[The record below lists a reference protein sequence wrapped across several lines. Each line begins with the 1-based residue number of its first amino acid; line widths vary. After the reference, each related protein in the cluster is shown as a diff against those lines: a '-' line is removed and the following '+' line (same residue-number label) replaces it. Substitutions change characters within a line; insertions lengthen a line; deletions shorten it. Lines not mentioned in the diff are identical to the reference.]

1 MKILIDVLGA
11 DKGVG
16 EIVKGAIS
24 ALDKINYTPIFVGPE
39 DEIKKYLPESLAG
52 KYEIINASDLI
63 TNNDKPTTAIRRKKD
78 SSMVMAFHAL
88 KDNKADGMISTGSTG
103 ALLAGASLI
112 IGRIENVDRAAITLI
127 FPGLESNTVILDV
140 GANLDINPELFVQFA
155 KMGSSYAK
163 VLFDIDIPKVGLL
176 NIGTEEEKG
185 NKQVKEAYELLNNSD
200 VNFVGNVEPFNL
212 LNNNVDVIVTDG
224 FIGNIALKS
233 VEGTSKI
240 MLNLFN
246 EAIMSDMRSK
256 IGGLLIKPALKKQLS
271 SLDLNNTGAAPLLG
285 SKKPV
290 FKAHGSSNAKQIEA
304 GLIQMKKF
312 IEQDVICD
320 IKNLMGGK

>member
-140 GANLDINPELFVQFA
+140 GANLDINPELLVQFA

>member
-24 ALDKINYTPIFVGPE
+24 ALGKINYTPIFVGPE

-140 GANLDINPELFVQFA
+140 GANLDINPELLVQFA

>member
-24 ALDKINYTPIFVGPE
+24 ALDKIDYTPIFVGPE
-39 DEIKKYLPESLAG
+39 DEIKKYLPESIKG
-52 KYEIINASDLI
+52 KYEIINANDLI

-140 GANLDINPELFVQFA
+140 GANLDINPELLVQFA

-163 VLFDIDIPKVGLL
+163 VLFDIDKPKVGLL
-176 NIGTEEEKG
+176 NIGTEEAKG
-185 NKQVKEAYELLNNSD
+185 NEQVKAAYELLKNSD
-200 VNFVGNVEPFNL
+200 INFAGNVEPFNL

-224 FIGNIALKS
+224 FVGNIALKS

-240 MLNLFN
+240 ILNLFN
-246 EAIMSDMRSK
+246 EAVMTDMRSK
-256 IGGLLIKPALKKQLS
+256 IGGLLIKPALKKELS
-271 SLDLNNTGAAPLLG
+271 KLDLNSTGAAPLLG

-304 GLIQMKKF
+304 GLVQMKKF
-312 IEQDVICD
+312 IDQDVISD

>member
-39 DEIKKYLPESLAG
+39 DEIKKYLPESIKG
-52 KYEIINASDLI
+52 KYEIINANDLI

-140 GANLDINPELFVQFA
+140 GANLDINPELLVQFA

-163 VLFDIDIPKVGLL
+163 VLFDIDKPKVGLL
-176 NIGTEEEKG
+176 NIGTEEAKG
-185 NKQVKEAYELLNNSD
+185 NEQVKAAYELLKNSD
-200 VNFVGNVEPFNL
+200 INFAGNVEPFNL

-224 FIGNIALKS
+224 FVGNIALKS

-240 MLNLFN
+240 ILNLFN
-246 EAIMSDMRSK
+246 EAVMTDMRSK
-256 IGGLLIKPALKKQLS
+256 IGGLLIKPALKKELS
-271 SLDLNNTGAAPLLG
+271 KLDLNSTGAAPLLG

-304 GLIQMKKF
+304 GLVQMKKF
-312 IEQDVICD
+312 IDQDVISD

>member
-24 ALDKINYTPIFVGPE
+24 ALGKINYTPIFVGPE

-127 FPGLESNTVILDV
+127 FPGIESNTVILDV
-140 GANLDINPELFVQFA
+140 GANLDINPELLVQFA

-224 FIGNIALKS
+224 FVGNIALKS

>member
-39 DEIKKYLPESLAG
+39 DEIKKYLPESIKG
-52 KYEIINASDLI
+52 KYEIINANDLI

-140 GANLDINPELFVQFA
+140 GANLDINPELLVQFA

-163 VLFDIDIPKVGLL
+163 VVFDIDKPKVGLL
-176 NIGTEEEKG
+176 NIGTEEAKG
-185 NKQVKEAYELLNNSD
+185 NEQVKAAYELLKNSD
-200 VNFVGNVEPFNL
+200 INFAGNVEPFNL

-224 FIGNIALKS
+224 FVGNIALKS

-240 MLNLFN
+240 ILNLFN
-246 EAIMSDMRSK
+246 EAVMTDMRSK
-256 IGGLLIKPALKKQLS
+256 IGGLLIKPALKKELS
-271 SLDLNNTGAAPLLG
+271 KLDLNSTGAAPLLG

-304 GLIQMKKF
+304 GLVQMKKF
-312 IEQDVICD
+312 IDQDVISD

>member
-16 EIVKGAIS
+16 EIVKGAIL
-24 ALDKINYTPIFVGPE
+24 ALDKIDYTPIFVGPE
-39 DEIKKYLPESLAG
+39 DEIKKYLPESLKG
-52 KYEIINASDLI
+52 KYEIINANDLI

-140 GANLDINPELFVQFA
+140 GANLDINPELLVQFA

-163 VLFDIDIPKVGLL
+163 VLFDIDKPKVGLL
-176 NIGTEEEKG
+176 NIGTEEAKG
-185 NKQVKEAYELLNNSD
+185 NEQVKAAYELLKNSD
-200 VNFVGNVEPFNL
+200 INFAGNVEPFNL

-224 FIGNIALKS
+224 FVGNIALKS

-240 MLNLFN
+240 ILNLFN
-246 EAIMSDMRSK
+246 EAVMTDMRSK
-256 IGGLLIKPALKKQLS
+256 IGGLLIKPALKKELS
-271 SLDLNNTGAAPLLG
+271 KLDLNSTGAAPLLG

-304 GLIQMKKF
+304 GLVQMKKF
-312 IEQDVICD
+312 IDQDVISD

>member
-39 DEIKKYLPESLAG
+39 DEIKKYLPESIKG
-52 KYEIINASDLI
+52 KYEIINANDLI

-140 GANLDINPELFVQFA
+140 GANLDINPELLVQFA

-163 VLFDIDIPKVGLL
+163 VLFDIDKPKVGLL
-176 NIGTEEEKG
+176 NIGTEEAKG
-185 NKQVKEAYELLNNSD
+185 NEQVKAAYELLKNSD
-200 VNFVGNVEPFNL
+200 INFAGNVEPFNL

-224 FIGNIALKS
+224 FVGNIALKS

-240 MLNLFN
+240 ILNLFN
-246 EAIMSDMRSK
+246 EAVMTDMRSK
-256 IGGLLIKPALKKQLS
+256 IGGLLIKPALKKELS
-271 SLDLNNTGAAPLLG
+271 KLDLNSTGAAPLLG

-312 IEQDVICD
+312 IDQDVISD

>member
-24 ALDKINYTPIFVGPE
+24 ALGKINYTPIFVGPE

-127 FPGLESNTVILDV
+127 FPGIESNTVILDV
-140 GANLDINPELFVQFA
+140 GANLDINPELLVQFA

-163 VLFDIDIPKVGLL
+163 VLFNIDIPKVGLL

-224 FIGNIALKS
+224 FVGNIALKS

>member
-78 SSMVMAFHAL
+78 SSMIMAFHAL

-140 GANLDINPELFVQFA
+140 GANLDINPELLVQFA

-224 FIGNIALKS
+224 FVGNIALKS

>member
-1 MKILIDVLGA
+1 MLFR
-11 DKGVG
+11 
-16 EIVKGAIS
+16 S
-24 ALDKINYTPIFVGPE
+24 DKINYTPIFVGPE

-212 LNNNVDVIVTDG
+212 LNKNVDVIVTDE
-224 FIGNIALKS
+224 IGRAS
-233 VEGTSKI
+233 CRERV
-240 MLNLFN
+240 
-246 EAIMSDMRSK
+246 
-256 IGGLLIKPALKKQLS
+256 
-271 SLDLNNTGAAPLLG
+271 
-285 SKKPV
+285 
-290 FKAHGSSNAKQIEA
+290 
-304 GLIQMKKF
+304 
-312 IEQDVICD
+312 
-320 IKNLMGGK
+320 

>member
-39 DEIKKYLPESLAG
+39 DEIKKYLPESIKG
-52 KYEIINASDLI
+52 KYEIINANDLI

-140 GANLDINPELFVQFA
+140 GANLDINPELLVQFA

-163 VLFDIDIPKVGLL
+163 VLFDIDKPKVGLL
-176 NIGTEEEKG
+176 NIGTEEAKG
-185 NKQVKEAYELLNNSD
+185 NEQVKAAYELLKNSD
-200 VNFVGNVEPFNL
+200 INFAGNVEPFNL

-224 FIGNIALKS
+224 FVGNIALKS

-240 MLNLFN
+240 ILNLFN
-246 EAIMSDMRSK
+246 EAVMTDMSSK
-256 IGGLLIKPALKKQLS
+256 IGGLLIKPALKKELS
-271 SLDLNNTGAAPLLG
+271 KLDLNSTGAAPLLG

-304 GLIQMKKF
+304 GLVQMKKF
-312 IEQDVICD
+312 IDQDVIND

>member
-39 DEIKKYLPESLAG
+39 DEIKKYLPESIKG
-52 KYEIINASDLI
+52 KYEIINANDLI

-140 GANLDINPELFVQFA
+140 GANLDINPELLVQFA

-163 VLFDIDIPKVGLL
+163 VLFDIDKPKVGLL
-176 NIGTEEEKG
+176 NIGTEEAKG
-185 NKQVKEAYELLNNSD
+185 NEQVKAAYELLKNSD
-200 VNFVGNVEPFNL
+200 INFAGNVEPFNL

-224 FIGNIALKS
+224 FVGNIALKS

-240 MLNLFN
+240 ILNLFN
-246 EAIMSDMRSK
+246 EAVMTDMRSK
-256 IGGLLIKPALKKQLS
+256 IGGLLIKPALKKELS
-271 SLDLNNTGAAPLLG
+271 KLDLNSTGAAPLLG

-304 GLIQMKKF
+304 GLVQMKKF
-312 IEQDVICD
+312 IDQDVIND